1 MNKTSK
7 ECFLNRKKKK
17 QKKQSPVTGKEVT
30 LQDCL
35 QALLLSLF
43 IVKCYD

>member
-7 ECFLNRKKKK
+7 EFFFK
-17 QKKQSPVTGKEVT
+17 QKNKKESPVPGKKVT

-35 QALLLSLF
+35 LALLLSLF
-43 IVKCYD
+43 IVKFYE

>member
-7 ECFLNRKKKK
+7 GFFFKQKNKKKITSSW
-17 QKKQSPVTGKEVT
+17 KKVT

-43 IVKCYD
+43 IVKFYE